1 MFIADLAASIPPWAW
16 TLLATGVICS
26 RAASYRYQKG
36 LNKYRGP
43 FIASFT
49 NFWRLWQW
57 LWNWDHPY
65 FPDMVKYGKIIR
77 VGPNTLLFNEPEAIK
92 DIYTTGF
99 SKVRGSIC
107 RKDFCFS
114 DIWPLT

>member
-1 MFIADLAASIPPWAW
+1 MFIADIAASIPPWAW

-36 LNKYRGP
+36 LNKYKGP

-65 FPDMVKYGKIIR
+65 FPDTVKPGYKDTLGTQNRILISR
-77 VGPNTLLFNEPEAIK
+77 VILIAKNHVSFI
-92 DIYTTGF
+92 F
-99 SKVRGSIC
+99 M
-107 RKDFCFS
+107 
-114 DIWPLT
+114 